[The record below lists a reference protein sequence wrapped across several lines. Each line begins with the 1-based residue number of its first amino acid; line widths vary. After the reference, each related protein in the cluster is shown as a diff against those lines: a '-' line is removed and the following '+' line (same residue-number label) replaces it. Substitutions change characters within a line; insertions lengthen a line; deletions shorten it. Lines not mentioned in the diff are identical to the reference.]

1 MNMSKVKQK
10 LRNSIEASKIEI
22 YTKKS
27 EEIYYLILEKL
38 CTKIK
43 SEKEIDTI
51 TVYHME
57 SLYRDNTYDKYE
69 YMFAN
74 VE

>member
-1 MNMSKVKQK
+1 MKISKLKQR
-10 LRNSIEASKIEI
+10 LRNNIEASKIEI
-22 YTKKS
+22 YSKKS

-43 SEKEIDTI
+43 TEKYSI
-51 TVYHME
+51 TVYNMD

-69 YMFAN
+69 YMFFN
-74 VE
+74 TKV

>member
-1 MNMSKVKQK
+1 MKTSKVKQR
-10 LRNSIEASKIEI
+10 LRNNIEASKIEI
-22 YTKKS
+22 YSKKS

-43 SEKEIDTI
+43 TEKDSI
-51 TVYHME
+51 TVYNMD

-69 YMFAN
+69 YMFFN
-74 VE
+74 TKV

>member
-1 MNMSKVKQK
+1 MKTSKVKQK

-27 EEIYYLILEKL
+27 EEIYHLILEKL

>member
-1 MNMSKVKQK
+1 MKTSKVKQK
-10 LRNSIEASKIEI
+10 LHNNIEASKIEI
-22 YTKKS
+22 YSKKS

-74 VE
+74 VS

>member
-1 MNMSKVKQK
+1 MKISKLKQR
-10 LRNSIEASKIEI
+10 LHNNIEASKIEI

-74 VE
+74 VS

>member
-1 MNMSKVKQK
+1 MKTSKVKQK

-22 YTKKS
+22 YSKKS

-74 VE
+74 V

>member
-1 MNMSKVKQK
+1 MSKVKQK

-22 YTKKS
+22 YSKKS

-57 SLYRDNTYDKYE
+57 SFYRDNTYDKYE

>member
-1 MNMSKVKQK
+1 MKTSKVKQR
-10 LRNSIEASKIEI
+10 LRNNIEASKIEI
-22 YTKKS
+22 YSKKS

-43 SEKEIDTI
+43 TEKDSI
-51 TVYHME
+51 TVYYMD

-69 YMFAN
+69 YMFFN
-74 VE
+74 TKV